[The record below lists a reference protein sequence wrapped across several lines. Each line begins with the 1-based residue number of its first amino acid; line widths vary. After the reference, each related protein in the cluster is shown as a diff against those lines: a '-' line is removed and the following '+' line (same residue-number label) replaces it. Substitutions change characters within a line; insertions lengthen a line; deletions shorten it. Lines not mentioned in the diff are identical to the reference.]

1 MNLRYVILLCAA
13 VSLPLDAQM
22 MQRRGGLGQRIERMR
37 EASRREH
44 AVAVPAG
51 ATAVRDV
58 AYGNDPAQHFD
69 VYLPANARNAPVLF
83 YVHGG
88 GWANGDK
95 TNPGLENKLAYWL
108 PKGYAVVSADYRL
121 VPKATPLQQ
130 AQDIAHAVATVQ
142 AHAQEW
148 KLDPERLVLMG
159 HSAGAHLVVLLGAK
173 PSLLA
178 DAGARRPRAVVSLDS
193 GALDV
198 PALMS
203 LPRVPQ
209 LYHQAF
215 GSDHREWVAASP
227 TDQLTRGALPML
239 LVCSS
244 ERRVPTSPCDEANG
258 FARKAATLGVTTQV
272 LPEPMQHGEINH
284 DLGLPSAYTTAVG
297 QYIDAHMR

>member
-1 MNLRYVILLCAA
+1 MDLRYVILLCAA
-13 VSLPLDAQM
+13 VSLPLEAQM

-51 ATAVRDV
+51 ATALRDV

-108 PKGYAVVSADYRL
+108 PKGYAVISADYRL
-121 VPKATPLQQ
+121 VPQATPLQQ

-142 AHAQEW
+142 AHAREW

-159 HSAGAHLVVLLGAK
+159 HSAGAQLVALLGAK
-173 PSLLA
+173 PALLA
-178 DAGARRPRAVVSLDS
+178 DAGAHRPRAVVSLDS
-193 GALDV
+193 AALDV
-198 PALMS
+198 PKIMS
-203 LPRVPQ
+203 AARVPKI
-209 LYHQAF
+209 YSDAF
-215 GSDHREWVAASP
+215 GNNREAWRAVSP
-227 TDQLTRGALPML
+227 ADQLGRASLPML

-244 ERRVPTSPCDEANG
+244 ERQVPASPCDEARA
-258 FARKAATLGVTTQV
+258 FARKAATFGVTLQV

-284 DLGLPSAYTTAVG
+284 DLGLPSAYTTTVE

>member
-1 MNLRYVILLCAA
+1 MNVRYVFLLC
-13 VSLPLDAQM
+13 VGLSLPLAAQVT
-22 MQRRGGLGQRIERMR
+22 RERAGLGQRIERMR

-44 AVAVPAG
+44 PVTVPAG

-69 VYLPANARNAPVLF
+69 VYLPANTRNAPVLF

-142 AHAQEW
+142 ARAREW
-148 KLDPERLVLMG
+148 RMDPERLVLMG

-178 DAGARRPRAVVSLDS
+178 DAGARNPRAVVSLDS

-227 TDQLTRGALPML
+227 SDQLTRGALPML
-239 LVCSS
+239 LVCSG
-244 ERRVPTSPCDEANG
+244 ERRVPTSPCDEARA
-258 FARKAATLGVTTQV
+258 FARKAATFEVPMQV

-284 DLGLPSAYTTAVG
+284 DLGVPSAYTTAVG
-297 QYIDAHMR
+297 QYIDAHMH